1 MNRDEI
7 LKTNK
12 CYWDTY
18 ADLWFGTT
26 ALPTY
31 GVHFVTEDE
40 LQLFGDVSGKKMLE
54 LCCGSGHSLKYH
66 ADRNASEL
74 WGVDLSHKQIENAR
88 RYLSENGYTA
98 NFICSPMEADMDI
111 PKNYF
116 DYIYS
121 IYGIGWT
128 TDLDGTFQ
136 KISSYLKKDGIFIT
150 EQVGENNERDLVQ
163 MVLPDIP
170 KPFPN
175 MNLTVQR
182 KKFEEAGFK
191 IIRAEETYRPIT
203 FYDIGAFVWFA
214 HIIEWEFPN
223 FSVSKCYENL
233 LKMQDI
239 IDKYGKVQGTIHRY
253 LIVAQK

>member
-31 GVHFVTEDE
+31 GVHFVMEDE

-136 KISSYLKKDGIFIT
+136 KISSYIEQPFTLNPFFLEALRIASAKCFCCSLSNFIIFSLQNRI
-150 EQVGENNERDLVQ
+150 L
-163 MVLPDIP
+163 
-170 KPFPN
+170 
-175 MNLTVQR
+175 
-182 KKFEEAGFK
+182 
-191 IIRAEETYRPIT
+191 Y
-203 FYDIGAFVWFA
+203 FYTQFV
-214 HIIEWEFPN
+214 
-223 FSVSKCYENL
+223 
-233 LKMQDI
+233 
-239 IDKYGKVQGTIHRY
+239 
-253 LIVAQK
+253 